1 MGRLASMDLDL
12 QDLQELRVA
21 NQTHPLATMSSN
33 HSESDPSSYVRL
45 MGQALAPTTHSKYSK
60 ALSLFEAFCDDQG
73 FEVFSHRDVDRYLA
87 LYIQHLYDT
96 GGSMDTAKNAIYG
109 VQHRA
114 PWLAHSLGAAKLA
127 LRGWKRTHPSTSHPP
142 LTWELTCLLAV
153 WMAIRG
159 QHHAALAMVVGFDCY
174 LRIGEL
180 LSLKVQDVAVSNDPR
195 LGSAYRGVLLRLAHT
210 KTGRNQAVTVDDP
223 GVADLLTQHVR
234 GQSQS
239 DLVFSVSRD
248 SFYKLFHGACRAF
261 GLDGLNYS
269 PHSLRHGG
277 ATRHFLQKKPI
288 SDIQFR
294 GRWSNSKSVRT
305 YIQSGRALLLLTQVP
320 KDVFEVAS
328 DCAQVIKPLLAF
340 LSSKHNASAVTLR
353 AGRRTSSDR
362 KVQDGQASC

>member
-1 MGRLASMDLDL
+1 MARA
-12 QDLQELRVA
+12 RPP
-21 NQTHPLATMSSN
+21 THSHPTMSNSN
-33 HSESDPSSYVRL
+33 SADPSYVSL

-60 ALSLFEAFCDDQG
+60 ALSLFEAFCDDQR
-73 FEVFSHRDVDRYLA
+73 FEVRSDRDVDRCDSLTVDV
-87 LYIQHLYDT
+87 QHLYDT
-96 GGSMDTAKNAIYG
+96 DGSMDLAKNAVYG

-142 LTWELTCLLAV
+142 LTWKLTCLMAV

-159 QHHAALAMVVGFDCY
+159 QHSAALAMLVGFDCY

-195 LGSAYRGVLLRLAHT
+195 LGSAYRGVLLRLAQT
-210 KTGRNQAVTVDDP
+210 KTGRNQAVTVEDA
-223 GVADLLTQHVR
+223 GVADMLTSHVR
-234 GQSQS
+234 DRPAS
-239 DLVFSVSRD
+239 DSVFGVSRD
-248 SFYKLFHGACRAF
+248 SFYKSFHGACRSF

-320 KDVFEVAS
+320 TEVFQVAS
-328 DCAQVIKPLLAF
+328 DCSQVIKPLLAF
-340 LSSKHNASAVTLR
+340 LKQRPSYSASAVTLR

-362 KVQDGQASC
+362 KVQDGQAS

>member
-1 MGRLASMDLDL
+1 
-12 QDLQELRVA
+12 
-21 NQTHPLATMSSN
+21 MSN
-33 HSESDPSSYVRL
+33 VNTDPSYVSL

-60 ALSLFEAFCDDQG
+60 ALSHFEVFCDDQH
-73 FEVFSHRDVDRYLA
+73 FEVNTDRDVDRYLA
-87 LYIQHLYDT
+87 IYIQHLYDT
-96 GGSMDTAKNAIYG
+96 GGSMDLAKNAIYG

-142 LTWELTCLLAV
+142 LTWELTCLMAV

-159 QHHAALAMVVGFDCY
+159 QHHAALAMLVGFDCY

-195 LGSAYRGVLLRLAHT
+195 LGSAYRGVMVRLAHT
-210 KTGRNQAVTVDDP
+210 KTGRNQSVTVEDS
-223 GVADLLTQHVR
+223 GVAGMLTSHVR
-234 GQSQS
+234 DRLHS
-239 DLVFSVSRD
+239 DLVFQVSRD
-248 SFYKLFHGACRAF
+248 TFYKCFHGACVAF

-277 ATRHFLQKKPI
+277 ATRHFLQKRPI

-305 YIQSGRALLLLTQVP
+305 YIQSGRALLLLTEVP
-320 KDVFEVAS
+320 MDVFEVAAE
-328 DCAQVIKPLLAF
+328 CAQFIKPLLTF
-340 LSSKHNASAVTLR
+340 LIDKQRFSHSASAVTLR

-362 KVQDGQASC
+362 KVQDSQAS